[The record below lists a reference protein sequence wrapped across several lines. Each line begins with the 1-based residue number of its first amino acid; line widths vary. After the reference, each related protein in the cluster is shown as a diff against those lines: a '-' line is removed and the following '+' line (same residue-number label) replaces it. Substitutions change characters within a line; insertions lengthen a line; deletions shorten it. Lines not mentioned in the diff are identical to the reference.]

1 MNVLVLNAGSSSLKF
16 QLIAT
21 DSNRIQRNEDT
32 RLLRGE
38 VERIGGEAIVTLKK
52 SDGSQHTLTAP
63 VRDISAALDFV
74 IRWITSDQSGLAE
87 VRGPGDVHA
96 VGHRVVHGGERFS
109 ESVIITDD
117 VLKGIEDCIELAPL
131 HNPNNIKGILA
142 VRSVFGTSTPQVA
155 VFDTAFHH
163 SLPEHAYLY
172 AIPYHLYRRH
182 RIRRYGFHG
191 TSHRYVA
198 YRFRVLQQ

>member
-21 DSNRIQRNEDT
+21 DSDRIRRNQDA
-32 RLLRGE
+32 RLLRGQ

-109 ESVIITDD
+109 E
-117 VLKGIEDCIELAPL
+117 
-131 HNPNNIKGILA
+131 
-142 VRSVFGTSTPQVA
+142 
-155 VFDTAFHH
+155 
-163 SLPEHAYLY
+163 
-172 AIPYHLYRRH
+172 
-182 RIRRYGFHG
+182 
-191 TSHRYVA
+191 
-198 YRFRVLQQ
+198 